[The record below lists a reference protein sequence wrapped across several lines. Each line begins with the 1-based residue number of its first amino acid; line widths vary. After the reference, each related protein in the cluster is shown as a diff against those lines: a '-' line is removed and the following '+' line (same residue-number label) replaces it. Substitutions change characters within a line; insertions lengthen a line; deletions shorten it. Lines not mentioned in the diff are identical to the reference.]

1 MVLMDSTTASS
12 FEGVVSGI
20 FPLAVAATVWFL
32 EFRRRGA
39 DEAHHT
45 TQSNGPS
52 CGPLPLL
59 RQCKPEVVGV
69 GCVMTAAIGLLAQ
82 AWTGMTNASPQ
93 FTNDEYDAAWVE
105 ITQQWPVLMTADT
118 LLALQSLLRLPLLL
132 SVLLRSPTL
141 GTTGPLTGVPTLL
154 FFTGAACR
162 VSLLTWDE
170 AYWLD
175 GPLGGNVNLASEV
188 AALLVLT
195 RLSWGVART
204 ANMCGLMWSVCLA
217 GGLASRHQLQISEN
231 SIMNTLFVMAQ
242 LLDLLA
248 ASAHLAHTWSTDGG
262 PRGGAASFVHFLL
275 PLQQALPV
283 YFFLEAFDE
292 IPELVSCGYPFKVLQ
307 LSTAVAL
314 GMYLMAAVLHIVL
327 CVEGD
332 FWQTLDTNDV
342 RNVQR
347 VGVGQTRSIVAI

>member
-1 MVLMDSTTASS
+1 MDPTSAATASS
-12 FEGVVSGI
+12 FDGVVSGI

-32 EFRRRGA
+32 ENRRRGA
-39 DEAHHT
+39 DEAHQT
-45 TQSNGPS
+45 TQSDGPS

-69 GCVMTAAIGLLAQ
+69 GCVMTAAIALLAQ
-82 AWTGMTNASPQ
+82 AWTGMTKTSPQ
-93 FTNDEYDAAWVE
+93 FASDEFDAAWVE

-141 GTTGPLTGVPTLL
+141 GTKAPLTGVPTLL

-162 VSLLTWDE
+162 VSLLACDD

-175 GPLGGNVNLASEV
+175 GPLGGSVNLASEV
-188 AALLVLT
+188 AALVVLT
-195 RLSWGVART
+195 WLSWGVART
-204 ANMCGLMWSVCLA
+204 TNMCGLVWSVCLA

-231 SIMNTLFVMAQ
+231 STMNTLFVMAQ

-248 ASAHLAHTWSTDGG
+248 ASAHLAHTMSIDGG
-262 PRGGAASFVHFLL
+262 LRGGATSFVHFLL

-307 LSTAVAL
+307 LSTSVAL

-332 FWQTLDTNDV
+332 FWQTINADDARAV
-342 RNVQR
+342 HR
-347 VGVGQTRSIVAI
+347 VGVDEFRSPLAI

>member
-1 MVLMDSTTASS
+1 MVLIDSTTASS

-204 ANMCGLMWSVCLA
+204 ANMCGLMWSICLA

-231 SIMNTLFVMAQ
+231 SMMNTLFVMAQ

-248 ASAHLAHTWSTDGG
+248 SSAHLAHTWSTDGG

-332 FWQTLDTNDV
+332 FWQTLDTNGV

>member
-1 MVLMDSTTASS
+1 MDSTTNSS
-12 FEGVVSGI
+12 FEGVANGI
-20 FPLAVAATVWFL
+20 FPLAVAASVWFL
-32 EFRRRGA
+32 EFRRRSA
-39 DEAHHT
+39 DEAHRT
-45 TQSNGPS
+45 TQRDGPS

-59 RQCKPEVVGV
+59 RQCQPEVVGV
-69 GCVMTAAIGLLAQ
+69 GCVMTSAIALLAQ

-93 FTNDEYDAAWVE
+93 FTNNEYDEAWTE

-132 SVLLRSPTL
+132 SVLLRSPSS
-141 GTTGPLTGVPTLL
+141 GTKTPLTGVPTLL

-162 VSLLTWDE
+162 VSLLAWDE

-188 AALLVLT
+188 AALMVLT
-195 RLSWGVART
+195 RLAWGVTRT
-204 ANMCGLMWSVCLA
+204 PNVCGLMWSVCLA

-231 SIMNTLFVMAQ
+231 SSMNTLFVMAQ

-248 ASAHLAHTWSTDGG
+248 SSAHLAHTWSTNGG
-262 PRGGAASFVHFLL
+262 PRGGATSFVHFLL

-307 LSTAVAL
+307 LSTSVAL

-332 FWQTLDTNDV
+332 FWQTVDTNDA
-342 RNVQR
+342 RNVHC
-347 VGVGQTRSIVAI
+347 VGVGQARSLVAI